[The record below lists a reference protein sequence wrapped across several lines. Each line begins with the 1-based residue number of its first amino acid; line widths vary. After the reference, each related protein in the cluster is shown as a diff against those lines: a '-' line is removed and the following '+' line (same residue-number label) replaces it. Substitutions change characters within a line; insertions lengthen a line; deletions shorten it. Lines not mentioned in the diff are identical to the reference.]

1 MRIGKWTCLRRDL
14 GSRGRVEALGMILK
28 WFFFFFPSKKGTFTE
43 VMIIRRKDWKKLK
56 F

>member
-1 MRIGKWTCLRRDL
+1 MFEKGFRKQRQS
-14 GSRGRVEALGMILK
+14 GSIRNDSEVV
-28 WFFFFFPSKKGTFTE
+28 FFFFPSKKGTFTE